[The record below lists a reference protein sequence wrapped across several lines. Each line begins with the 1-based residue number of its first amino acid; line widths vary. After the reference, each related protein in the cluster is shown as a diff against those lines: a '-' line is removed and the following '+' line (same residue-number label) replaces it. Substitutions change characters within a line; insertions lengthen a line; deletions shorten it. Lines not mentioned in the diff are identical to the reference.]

1 MFGVLEAAK
10 QIHKPLLRNHRQTL
24 PRNTKLEF
32 GCPQWRLSKTK
43 GDFASNDEIA
53 RRTTGWDSSKSYA
66 EILRK
71 GLVGGE

>member
-32 GCPQWRLSKTK
+32 ESPQWRLSKTK
-43 GDFASNDEIA
+43 KDFASNDEIA
-53 RRTTGWDSSKSYA
+53 RRWDSSKSYA